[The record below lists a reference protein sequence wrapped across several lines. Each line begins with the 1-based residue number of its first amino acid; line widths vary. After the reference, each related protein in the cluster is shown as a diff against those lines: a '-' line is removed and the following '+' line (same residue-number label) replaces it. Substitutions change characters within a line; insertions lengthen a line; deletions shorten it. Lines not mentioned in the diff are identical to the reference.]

1 LKLADIGSYIA
12 GLFENHLIVTISA
25 IGAFLYRFFF
35 PEQQY
40 LCGAAAVL
48 GIMIL
53 DLLTRLFALARTHGG
68 LKKACT
74 DHIINSHS
82 FGKGTFDKLVVF
94 GIMMVI
100 CGLAYRLT
108 VISSVAAWFTQV
120 VFTLMFLRDLLS
132 VIENLMEAGVSGL
145 GLFKKIVTKKIN
157 DYCEDPTAAD
167 CGKTTT
173 STPVEPTPSSSESK
187 NENTDHL

>member
-1 LKLADIGSYIA
+1 MKTADIGSYIMK
-12 GLFENHLIVTISA
+12 LFDNNCLVAISA
-25 IGAFLYRFFF
+25 IGAFIYRFVF
-35 PEQQY
+35 PEPQY
-40 LCGAAAVL
+40 LAGAAAVL
-48 GIMIL
+48 GVMLL
-53 DLLTRLFALARTHGG
+53 DLSTRLFALARTHGG
-68 LKKACT
+68 LKKACV

-82 FGKGTFDKLVVF
+82 FGKGTVDKLMVF
-94 GIMMVI
+94 GIMLII

-108 VISSVAAWFTQV
+108 IVSAIAVWFTQV
-120 VFTLMFLRDLLS
+120 VFTLMFLRDVLS
-132 VIENLMEAGVSGL
+132 IVENLIEAGVQGL
-145 GLFKKIVTKKIN
+145 GPFKKIVTKKIN